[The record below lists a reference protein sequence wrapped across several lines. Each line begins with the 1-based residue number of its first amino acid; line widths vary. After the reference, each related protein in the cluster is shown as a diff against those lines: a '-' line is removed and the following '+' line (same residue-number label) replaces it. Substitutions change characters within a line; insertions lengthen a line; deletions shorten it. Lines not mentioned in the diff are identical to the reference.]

1 MEGFTIRYV
10 RALWLYFENVL
21 RGRDTG
27 RETFLVKVDWEDD
40 WPVFNNGKNI
50 RLHTEGR
57 HGHQLVHQASWK
69 ADLNKESLELG
80 WYQKRMSILCGSRFI
95 S

>member
-1 MEGFTIRYV
+1 VLWKYV
-10 RALWLYFENVL
+10 KGLHI
-21 RGRDTG
+21 G

-50 RLHTEGR
+50 RLQTEGR
-57 HGHQLVHQASWK
+57 NGQQLVHQASWK

-80 WYQKRMSILCGSRFI
+80 WYQKRKSILCNSRFI